1 MSQLDVELAHA
12 GEETT
17 LSPKM
22 LLLEQLRIT
31 PEKQL
36 EPMEFLFRLFG
47 RPCFP
52 RRELVA
58 ITGKAKSGKTFV
70 TSMLMAKGAS
80 PLPPPT
86 GEGVLKRNV
95 DKPLSILWYDTE
107 QSDESTQDVL
117 CNRIMKMLAS
127 EEHGKTQKNI
137 FCENPC
143 ESVAKKTLYDIFNVR
158 SVGWKE
164 RRSLLREAVERY
176 EHDLVIVDG
185 IRDLV
190 NDIND
195 GVLAQEVM
203 EELLH
208 LATEK
213 NCCIVCVL
221 HQNKGSEDHNLR
233 GWIGTELMNKA
244 FEVYACEKMMPQRIF
259 KMEQTLTRKYDIEQT
274 LYFEVGEDGLPKASP
289 LPPPTGGSDLGRERL
304 PSINRDYIV
313 HEDDG
318 SWRFDVM
325 KLFLAAFQGE
335 NELQGSVLRERVMQL
350 SGIVIPF
357 KYNQLLHQALEQ
369 KVIEKM
375 QRDGLTVY
383 QLAPSEVSSPL
394 LYLSPYG
401 GLRYEGE
408 TSRTPKYL
416 RPRISL
422 IPRISKCR
430 RKFYNTNYLFNED

>member
-22 LLLEQLRIT
+22 LLLEKMRIT

-70 TSMLMAKGAS
+70 TSMLMACCNMRDVLS
-80 PLPPPT
+80 FHREHEPPLR
-86 GEGVLKRNV
+86 V
-95 DKPLSILWYDTE
+95 LWYDTE
-107 QSDESTQDVL
+107 QSDESTQDILKNRVL
-117 CNRIMKMLAS
+117 QMIHKTNTNHTNITNEKDSLDLFNSCS
-127 EEHGKTQKNI
+127 EEQSVPSVQSVVEKT
-137 FCENPC
+137 FD
-143 ESVAKKTLYDIFNVR
+143 VFNVR
-158 SVGWKE
+158 AVEWKE
-164 RRSLLREAVERY
+164 RRSLLKEAVERY
-176 EHDLVIVDG
+176 EPDLVIVDG

-208 LATEK
+208 LATQK

-244 FEVYACEKMMPQRIF
+244 FEVYACEKMMPQRVF
-259 KMEQTLTRKYDIEQT
+259 KLEQTLTRKYDIEQA
-274 LYFEVGEDGLPKASP
+274 LYFEVGEDGLPKTSP
-289 LPPPTGGSDLGRERL
+289 LPPPTGGGDLSRERL

-318 SWRFDVM
+318 SWRFDVHR
-325 KLFLAAFQGE
+325 LFLAAFQ
-335 NELQGSVLRERVMQL
+335 NADELQGSVLRERVMQL

-369 KVIEKM
+369 KVIEKS

-383 QLAPSEVSSPL
+383 QPA
-394 LYLSPYG
+394 
-401 GLRYEGE
+401 
-408 TSRTPKYL
+408 
-416 RPRISL
+416 
-422 IPRISKCR
+422 
-430 RKFYNTNYLFNED
+430 LF

>member
-1 MSQLDVELAHA
+1 MDEKVMNQLDVELAHA
-12 GEETT
+12 GEATT

-22 LLLEQLRIT
+22 LLLEKLRIT
-31 PEKQL
+31 PEKEL

-47 RPCFP
+47 KPCFP

-70 TSMLMAKGAS
+70 TSMLMATSLTPGPS
-80 PLPPPT
+80 PK
-86 GEGVLKRNV
+86 GEGSNHPQCAYMPCLQRAG
-95 DKPLSILWYDTE
+95 DTPLRVLWYDTE
-107 QSDESTQDVL
+107 QSDESTQDIL
-117 CNRIMKMLAS
+117 KNRIIPMMKTHPQPLPMMEGSGYPQGQNQMDDLFTPRPNR
-127 EEHGKTQKNI
+127 EGTGEGL
-137 FCENPC
+137 FD
-143 ESVAKKTLYDIFNVR
+143 VFNVR
-158 SVGWKE
+158 AVEWKE
-164 RRSLLREAVERY
+164 RRSLLKEAVERY
-176 EHDLVIVDG
+176 EPDLVIVDG

-208 LATEK
+208 LATER

-244 FEVYACEKMMPQRIF
+244 FEVYACEKMMPQRVF
-259 KMEQTLTRKYDIEQT
+259 KLEQTLTRKYDIEQT
-274 LYFEVGEDGLPKASP
+274 MYFEVNEQGLPQSSVG
-289 LPPPTGGSDLGRERL
+289 PTDGVATAKTERL

-318 SWRFDVM
+318 SWQFDVHR
-325 KLFLAAFQGE
+325 LFLAAFQ
-335 NELQGSVLRERVMQL
+335 NADELQGSVLRERVMQL

-369 KVIEKM
+369 KVIEKS

-383 QLAPSEVSSPL
+383 QPAP
-394 LYLSPYG
+394 
-401 GLRYEGE
+401 
-408 TSRTPKYL
+408 
-416 RPRISL
+416 
-422 IPRISKCR
+422 
-430 RKFYNTNYLFNED
+430 F